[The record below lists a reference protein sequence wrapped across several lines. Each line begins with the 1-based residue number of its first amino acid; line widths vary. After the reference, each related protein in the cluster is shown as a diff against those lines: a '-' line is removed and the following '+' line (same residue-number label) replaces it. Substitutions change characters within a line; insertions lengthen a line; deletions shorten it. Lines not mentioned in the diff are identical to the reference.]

1 MGFVGYRKVIVE
13 DPSAMPITPP
23 QVRSG
28 LTAGGSWIRT
38 FGSARDRLRFEAL
51 SLVGRL
57 VVTGDNLLRQVGYEG
72 LREDKP
78 YSGLRVSADRATN
91 RAANTHARVGSV
103 R

>member
-1 MGFVGYRKVIVE
+1 M
-13 DPSAMPITPP
+13 
-23 QVRSG
+23 VRR
-28 LTAGGSWIRT
+28 LRAGGSWIRT

-91 RAANTHARVGSV
+91 RAGNTHARVASV

>member
-1 MGFVGYRKVIVE
+1 
-13 DPSAMPITPP
+13 
-23 QVRSG
+23 
-28 LTAGGSWIRT
+28 
-38 FGSARDRLRFEAL
+38 L

-91 RAANTHARVGSV
+91 RAGNTHARVASV